1 MSIWK
6 KLNYIFTK
14 EQKIKLVL
22 LFFMIVIGT
31 FAELIGVTSILPV
44 IQVATEPEVPQ
55 NNLLINI
62 CVNVFGCNTTAELL
76 FTLALFILFI
86 FVVKN
91 IYIVVMYA
99 VQYEFI
105 YNNQQLLASR
115 LIRSYMKK
123 PYIFHLSK
131 NSAELQRNINVDTNQ
146 FFAVVMNAL
155 QIIIDVLLIGVL
167 FLYLLFTD
175 IIMTLVSMTF
185 VLFFM
190 AAYYKWSKKKI
201 RDYGEQGHDAYAKMV
216 QYISQAF
223 DGIKEI
229 KVAGKEKFFGNLYT
243 KEYHKYMEANKKQS
257 IYNTIPKYLLEAV
270 AIGGIMLVIMVKVQ
284 TGSDMTSLVSNL
296 SVFAVA
302 VFKLVPSANRING
315 SINGVLFQLP
325 SVNTIYE
332 DLCEIQYVENS
343 DVQSTENAED
353 ITFEKALKVKNLWY
367 RYPNVE
373 HYVLEEAAL
382 EIPRGSAV
390 AFIGESGAGKTTLA
404 DIILGVLRPEKGE
417 ILADGKSIY
426 CNLRGWQNR
435 LGYVPQDIFL
445 LDDTIRNN
453 ITFGLTED
461 EVDEQALWRAIEQ
474 AQLKEYIC
482 SLEDGIDTMV
492 GERGIRMSGGQR
504 QRLGIARALYHDPEL
519 LVMDEAT
526 SALDHETEQA
536 VMESIEALYGK
547 KTLIIIAHRLST
559 IEKCDIT
566 YEIENKKVKIRHRSE
581 KE

>member
-14 EQKIKLVL
+14 KQKIKLAL
-22 LFFMIVIGT
+22 LFLMIVIGT
-31 FAELIGVTSILPV
+31 FAELVGVTSILPV

-55 NNLLINI
+55 DNLLINI
-62 CVNVFGCNTTAELL
+62 CVNVFGCNTTEELL
-76 FTLALFILFI
+76 FTLALLILLI

-115 LIRSYMKK
+115 LMRSYMKK

-146 FFAVVMNAL
+146 FFAVVLNAL
-155 QIIIDVLLIGVL
+155 QIIIDALLIGVL

-175 IIMTLVSMTF
+175 ITMTLVSMTF

-201 RDYGEQGHDAYAKMV
+201 RNYGEQGHDAYAKMV
-216 QYISQAF
+216 QYISQSF

-243 KEYHKYMEANKKQS
+243 EEYHKYMEANKKQS

-284 TGSDMTSLVSNL
+284 TGSDMAFLVSNL

-332 DLCEIQYVENS
+332 DLREIQDVENS
-343 DVQSTENAED
+343 DVQNTEDAEN
-353 ITFEKALKVKNLWY
+353 ITFEKELKIRNLWY

-373 HYVLEEAAL
+373 HYVLEEAEL

-390 AFIGESGAGKTTLA
+390 AFIGESGSGKTTLA
-404 DIILGVLRPEKGE
+404 DVILGVLRPEKGE
-417 ILADGKSIY
+417 ILADGKSVY
-426 CNLRGWQNR
+426 CNLRGWQNK
-435 LGYVPQDIFL
+435 LGYVPQNIFL

-453 ITFGLTED
+453 ITFGLAEE
-461 EVDEQALWRAIEQ
+461 EVDEKALWRAIEQ
-474 AQLKEYIC
+474 AQLKKYIC

-492 GERGIRMSGGQR
+492 GERGVRMSGGQR

-519 LVMDEAT
+519 LIMDEAT

-566 YEIENKKVKIRHRSE
+566 YEIENKKVRKRYRSE
-581 KE
+581 E